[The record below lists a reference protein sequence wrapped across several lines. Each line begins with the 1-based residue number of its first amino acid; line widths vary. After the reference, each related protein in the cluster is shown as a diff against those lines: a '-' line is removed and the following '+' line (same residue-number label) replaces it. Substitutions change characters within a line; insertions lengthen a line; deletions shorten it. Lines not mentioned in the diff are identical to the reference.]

1 MQNLLLGFGF
11 LLSFFYFKGHSMY
24 HLYRVVLSRLP
35 PGWDDMFLNA
45 FKCNLNELTKSTL
58 LPEVCGHSTCACPVV
73 CYSCTTFMWFSGVE
87 IFLCAALSMLPDFFK
102 PSSSPLPPLPIALSP
117 LMFFSVMWACFCF
130 LFVWGL
136 MAGLGHCASHQ
147 GVIQSRYWLPKVGVP
162 GCSRQPTS
170 F

>member
-1 MQNLLLGFGF
+1 
-11 LLSFFYFKGHSMY
+11 MY

-87 IFLCAALSMLPDFFK
+87 IFLFATLSMLPDFFK
-102 PSSSPLPPLPIALSP
+102 PSSSPLPPPPSP
-117 LMFFSVMWACFCF
+117 YSSFFADIFQCDVGLF
-130 LFVWGL
+130 LFPFCVGAHGWVGPL
-136 MAGLGHCASHQ
+136 CQPSGCYSVQVLAAKNGRPWMLQATNLLLAMQ
-147 GVIQSRYWLPKVGVP
+147 WLIQS
-162 GCSRQPTS
+162 
-170 F
+170 

>member
-1 MQNLLLGFGF
+1 
-11 LLSFFYFKGHSMY
+11 MY
-24 HLYRVVLSRLP
+24 HLYCVVLSRLP

-58 LPEVCGHSTCACPVV
+58 LPEVCGHSTCTCPVV

-117 LMFFSVMWACFCF
+117 LIFFSVMCACFCF
-130 LFVWGL
+130 LFCVGAHGWVGPL
-136 MAGLGHCASHQ
+136 CQPSGRYSIQVLAAKSGCPWMLQATNLLLAMQ
-147 GVIQSRYWLPKVGVP
+147 WLIQS
-162 GCSRQPTS
+162 
-170 F
+170 